1 MIAISLFK
9 SKESYYNELYKKYRS
24 DIGMWESKYL
34 FAGFIVFYYYSI
46 RVGNNLITESTII
59 QKKPKKA
66 KYIKC
71 YETDIIIGE
80 KELKEDYKNNKWNI
94 PTNKKLVIN

>member
-9 SKESYYNELYKKYRS
+9 TKESYYKELHKKYRS
-24 DIGMWESKYL
+24 DLGMWESKYL

-46 RVGNNLITESTII
+46 RIGGNIITESAVM
-59 QKKPKKA
+59 QKKSKSA
-66 KYIKC
+66 NYIGC